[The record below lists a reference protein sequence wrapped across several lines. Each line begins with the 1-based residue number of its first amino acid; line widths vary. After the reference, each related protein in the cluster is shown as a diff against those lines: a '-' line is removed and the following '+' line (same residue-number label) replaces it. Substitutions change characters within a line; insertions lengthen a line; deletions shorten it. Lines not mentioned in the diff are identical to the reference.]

1 MSNMEEEKKEIVKE
15 EKKESFFQ
23 KAKRIISKFP
33 FIPFVVLGI
42 ILVVAILIPKRLPD
56 IFEKGSMSKIE
67 RICDLAT
74 VEAYYHNVAAETKE
88 ASTLGKIFGNIG
100 YKKYWLEY
108 DAIIQFG
115 IDAKEVE
122 IKKPNIMNE
131 VKVYVPEAKIVREPI
146 LITEYISDPITDT
159 GFLTSI
165 STDDKTSAVGNSL
178 KNLKEKAS
186 QDEDLLK
193 LARERAK
200 TFLEQYIITAG
211 KSVGVDYK
219 VIFEN

>member
-1 MSNMEEEKKEIVKE
+1 
-15 EKKESFFQ
+15 
-23 KAKRIISKFP
+23 
-33 FIPFVVLGI
+33 
-42 ILVVAILIPKRLPD
+42 
-56 IFEKGSMSKIE
+56 MSKIE

-115 IDAKEVE
+115 IDAKEVD

-219 VIFEN
+219 VIFED